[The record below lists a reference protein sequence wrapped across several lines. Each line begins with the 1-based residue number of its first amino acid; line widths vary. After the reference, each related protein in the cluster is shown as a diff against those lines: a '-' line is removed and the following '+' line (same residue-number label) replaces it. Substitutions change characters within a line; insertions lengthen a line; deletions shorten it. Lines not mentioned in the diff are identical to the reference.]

1 MSLAP
6 PSREVL
12 RARLLDLLAGRATR
26 EEVADWAVK
35 WVRESMPDVQDP
47 IAWEALKQLSGAD
60 LRISP
65 TDYLH
70 TEVDFHSWLD
80 QLEGDDQDRT
90 EN

>member
-35 WVRESMPDVQDP
+35 WVREPMPDVQDP

-65 TDYLH
+65 RDYLH
-70 TEVDFHSWLD
+70 SEVDFHSWLD